1 MTKLATLGLAV
12 LATTAAL
19 AAEPVKSGPQ
29 AAEKVP
35 GPFRPL
41 NVTGPNAG
49 EKICQYC
56 NNGANPVV
64 MVVARETTP
73 AVLGLIKKV
82 DAATAAHR
90 DTHLGSF
97 AVVLSDAADVP
108 VSLKTFADREKVTAT
123 VLCTMAPAGPPSY
136 RFAPD
141 AAVTVVFYDHHT
153 VRANHA
159 FRAGELTP
167 AAVDALMADLSK
179 ILPRE

>member
-1 MTKLATLGLAV
+1 MKNVAILGLAV
-12 LATTAAL
+12 LATAA
-19 AAEPVKSGPQ
+19 AATEPVKSGPQ
-29 AAEKVP
+29 PGEKVP

-49 EKICQYC
+49 EKVCQYC

-64 MVVARETTP
+64 MVFARETTP
-73 AVLGLIKKV
+73 AVLRLVKKI

-90 DTHLGSF
+90 DAHLGSF
-97 AVVLSDAADVP
+97 VVFLSDAADLP
-108 VSLKTFADREKVTAT
+108 ASLKAFVDREGVRSTI
-123 VLCTMAPAGPPSY
+123 LCTHAPAGPPSY
-136 RFAPD
+136 HIAAD
-141 AAVTVVFYDHHT
+141 ATVTVVFYDHHT

-167 AAVDALMADLSK
+167 AATDTILTDLPK

>member
-1 MTKLATLGLAV
+1 MKKIAILGLAV
-12 LATTAAL
+12 LATAAA

-29 AAEKVP
+29 PGEKVP

-49 EKICQYC
+49 EKVCQYC
-56 NNGANPVV
+56 NNDANPVV
-64 MVVARETTP
+64 MVFARETTP
-73 AVLGLIKKV
+73 AVLGLVKKI

-90 DTHLGSF
+90 DAHLGSF
-97 AVVLSDAADVP
+97 VVFLSDATDLPA
-108 VSLKTFADREKVTAT
+108 SLKAFADREGVRSTI
-123 VLCTMAPAGPPSY
+123 LCSHAPAGPPSY
-136 RFAPD
+136 HIAAD

-153 VRANHA
+153 VRANQA

-167 AAVDALMADLSK
+167 TAADTILTDLPK